1 MKLIKVIRQFA
12 VENKIFLKDQ
22 EVEVTDNFAGSPR
35 YYKVIGNFNVNEP
48 LTNKRA
54 NSRKKKRIPDR
65 QLKYHNS
72 EITNED
78 KK

>member
-35 YYKVIGNFNVNEP
+35 YYKVISNFNVNEL

-54 NSRKKKRIPDR
+54 SSRKKKRIPDR

-72 EITNED
+72 AITNED